1 MFCHSEEPGE
11 LRLAHGC
18 TVTMETLNRADVVDF
33 FTKVCGRSILPV
45 DQGGQF
51 DIFVPLAACGKYG
64 LEKITTMLIYFIICS
79 LSLSIE
85 KQDVIVSQEMAS
97 L

>member
-64 LEKITTMLIYFIICS
+64 LEKITTLLIY
-79 LSLSIE
+79 LSLLIE
-85 KQDVIVSQEMAS
+85 KQYVIVSQEMAS